1 MQRFGC
7 VFQAALMA
15 LKNKKLYEAQL
26 EQIESNIMRV
36 IEQKVML
43 ENQRSTIETV
53 SAMSSAAEASKQTM
67 TEMKIEKVDK
77 IFDTINEQSDQ
88 MREIQGALG
97 QSLGELL
104 VPES

>member
-1 MQRFGC
+1 
-7 VFQAALMA
+7 
-15 LKNKKLYEAQL
+15 
-26 EQIESNIMRV
+26 
-36 IEQKVML
+36 
-43 ENQRSTIETV
+43 
-53 SAMSSAAEASKQTM
+53 M
-67 TEMKIEKVDK
+67 TEMKIEKIDK

>member
-1 MQRFGC
+1 
-7 VFQAALMA
+7 MA

-26 EQIESNIMRV
+26 EQIEANIMRV
-36 IEQKVML
+36 SEQKVML
-43 ENQRSTIETV
+43 ENQRTTIETV
-53 SAMSSAAEASKQTM
+53 SALSSAAEASKQTM
-67 TEMKIEKVDK
+67 TEMKIEKIDK

-88 MREIQGALG
+88 MREIQEALG